1 MRFTTKFKPSVDGL
15 ESREVLSALTITP
28 NFIRIGHPAPVQ
40 AGPGLFTPLN
50 AVGSHFPGQGVVSIT
65 RPPAYLLF
73 GHAATV
79 PANPGPGVTPITRP
93 PAFLLFGHAA
103 NVTANPGHMPVG
115 SQFPSPGGT
124 PVAGLPPF
132 LLFGHSSNV
141 R

>member
-65 RPPAYLLF
+65 RPPA
-73 GHAATV
+73 
-79 PANPGPGVTPITRP
+79 
-93 PAFLLFGHAA
+93 FLLFGHAA
-103 NVTANPGHMPVG
+103 NVPANPGHTPVG